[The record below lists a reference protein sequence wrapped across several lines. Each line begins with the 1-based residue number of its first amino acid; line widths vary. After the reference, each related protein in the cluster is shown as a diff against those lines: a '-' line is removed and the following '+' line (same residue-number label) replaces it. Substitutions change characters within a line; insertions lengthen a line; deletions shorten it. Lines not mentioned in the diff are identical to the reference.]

1 MPQKSF
7 ARLRRKQVD
16 ALLGTLAPLRQV
28 TQPSRGWIREIRTT
42 LGLTTAQLAERLGLS
57 QAGVSQLERREAAG
71 SVTLNSLNTAADALG
86 CDLVYALIP
95 RAGSL
100 SAVMEERARAIA
112 TAAVGRV
119 SHTMR
124 LEDQAVS
131 AAAVQDQIEELTR
144 DLLDNPRALWS
155 GDVG

>member
-1 MPQKSF
+1 MVRKSF
-7 ARLRRKQVD
+7 ARLQRKQID
-16 ALLGTLAPLRQV
+16 ATLGTLTPLRQV
-28 TQPSRGWIREIRTT
+28 TRPSRGWIREIRTT
-42 LGLTTAQLAERLGLS
+42 LGLTTAQLAERMGLS
-57 QAGVSQLERREAAG
+57 QAGVSKLERREAEG
-71 SVTLNSLNTAADALG
+71 SVTLNSLHTAADALE

-112 TAAVGRV
+112 VVAVGRV

-124 LEDQAVS
+124 LEDQAVD
-131 AAAVQDQIEELTR
+131 AAAVREQIEELTR